1 LYELA
6 PASWA
11 QLLLMYLLWYNEDD
25 DFFSLVKVEGNDDV
39 PTYAIL
45 SHTWGSSDDE
55 LNFREVMNIAGVY
68 RRGLNKD
75 KKPTGSHNLINGRNA
90 TSFGERMRALKTL
103 RQKPGY
109 AKIQFCGM
117 QAKRENTMYIWVDS
131 CCIDRES
138 SAELS
143 ESINSMFRWY
153 QNAARC
159 YVYLSDFSTGTE
171 EIGSVAL
178 EDWNRAWK
186 SAFRESRWF
195 TRGWVSISE
204 QYSPKSWSH

>member
-75 KKPTGSHNLINGRNA
+75 KKPTGSHKLWGTYEGTKDI
-90 TSFGERMRALKTL
+90 TTETWL
-103 RQKPGY
+103 
-109 AKIQFCGM
+109 
-117 QAKRENTMYIWVDS
+117 RENTVLWNASQKRKHHVHLGGFMLYRQ
-131 CCIDRES
+131 RE
-138 SAELS
+138 
-143 ESINSMFRWY
+143 
-153 QNAARC
+153 QC
-159 YVYLSDFSTGTE
+159 
-171 EIGSVAL
+171 
-178 EDWNRAWK
+178 
-186 SAFRESRWF
+186 
-195 TRGWVSISE
+195 
-204 QYSPKSWSH
+204 